1 MAKEN
6 KKPSNNINPNGNLA
20 HLPSRCPVDGCNK
33 KAERS
38 EFCMTHFEWFKEGL
52 VNREGLKPKDFD
64 KKYQAFM
71 RRNQKAA

>member
-6 KKPSNNINPNGNLA
+6 KPNNNNANNLA

-38 EFCMTHFEWFKEGL
+38 EFCSAHFDWFKEGL
-52 VNREGLKPKDFD
+52 VTREGHKPKDFD
-64 KKYQAFM
+64 KKYQAYM
-71 RRNQKAA
+71 RRHPKAA